1 MSVRC
6 LYWPQSDAEDWA
18 EHGPGATLK
27 PRAMDVDSF
36 GNRILRN
43 GRRPENTKAGPR
55 IAEKYQMLKLENL
68 LVLCPSC
75 PQLLLPGVLWTSVS
89 FANLL
94 GIARTHFGSLTQVFC
109 GPLENWYA
117 LSSPCSTELSL
128 HRGQGLGENENC
140 SGRLPST
147 LEAHFAPQSWQSVSG
162 RWAPQK
168 CKLTV
173 CFYAFRLS
181 LKRACWPNRTT
192 HSNDPKGGTLSF
204 EDEHCTMLKLQR

>member
-1 MSVRC
+1 MLILTSERC
-6 LYWPQSDAEDWA
+6 RGLSRTRAWSHIETQS
-18 EHGPGATLK
+18 
-27 PRAMDVDSF
+27 
-36 GNRILRN
+36 N
-43 GRRPENTKAGPR
+43 GRGQFWQQDSEKWQEAREHKGRAKNSWKIPNAEAGEF
-55 IAEKYQMLKLENL
+55 A
-68 LVLCPSC
+68 
-75 PQLLLPGVLWTSVS
+75 GSVS
-89 FANLL
+89 QLSPAATSWSPLNLSFPFANLL

>member
-1 MSVRC
+1 MLILTSERC
-6 LYWPQSDAEDWA
+6 RGLSRTRAWSHTETQS
-18 EHGPGATLK
+18 
-27 PRAMDVDSF
+27 
-36 GNRILRN
+36 N
-43 GRRPENTKAGPR
+43 GRGQFWQQDSEKWQEAREHKGRAKNSWKIPNAEAGEF
-55 IAEKYQMLKLENL
+55 A
-68 LVLCPSC
+68 
-75 PQLLLPGVLWTSVS
+75 GSVS
-89 FANLL
+89 QLSPAATSWSPLNLSFPFANLL

-117 LSSPCSTELSL
+117 LSPPCSTELSL

-173 CFYAFRLS
+173 CFYAFRPS

-192 HSNDPKGGTLSF
+192 HSSDPKGGTLSF